1 MSYRLNYAKL
11 NLTSDIPCLE
21 FDSKYKLLDYVHTIY
36 KNNSFIG
43 LKAICIVQIGENL
56 IVVNNLKL
64 MLHFINDLLDEHEF
78 THELFGDDVSIHE
91 FSSYEEAYKFAILL
105 KEESSLCYSNNDESD
120 LYPVYFNGQQYQQ
133 EQCAELFV
141 SVYTERCQLNDA
153 GGIYLGDGMSVYPDG
168 SVD

>member
-1 MSYRLNYAKL
+1 MNYKLNYAKL

-21 FDSKYKLLDYVHTIY
+21 FDTKWKLLDCVNDFY
-36 KNNSFIG
+36 KQYWHSTCLDKIC
-43 LKAICIVQIGENL
+43 LIAINDQL
-56 IVVNNLKL
+56 IVTDNIVTILNYIYNELG
-64 MLHFINDLLDEHEF
+64 HFSYYTN
-78 THELFGDDVSIHE
+78 VSIHE

-105 KEESSLCYSNNDESD
+105 KEESSLCYSDNVDID

-133 EQCAELFV
+133 DQCAELFV
-141 SVYTERCQLNDA
+141 SVYTERCQLNNA

>member
-43 LKAICIVQIGENL
+43 LNVICIVQIGENL
-56 IVVNNLKL
+56 IVVNSRKSILD
-64 MLHFINDLLDEHEF
+64 FINDLLEEYES
-78 THELFGDDVSIHE
+78 THELFGNDVSIHE

-105 KEESSLCYSNNDESD
+105 KEESSLCYSDNFETD
-120 LYPVYFNGQQYQQ
+120 LYPVYFNDQQYQQ
-133 EQCAELFV
+133 DQCAELFV
-141 SVYTERCQLNDA
+141 SVYTDRCQLNGA